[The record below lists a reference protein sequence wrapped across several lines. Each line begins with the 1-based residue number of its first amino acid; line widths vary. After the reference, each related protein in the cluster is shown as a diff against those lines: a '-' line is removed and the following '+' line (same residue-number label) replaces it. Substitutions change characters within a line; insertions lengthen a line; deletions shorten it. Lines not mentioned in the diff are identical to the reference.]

1 MVSCVC
7 RRFVSLD
14 LSDIFRSGC
23 GVACSLNLEKSGIMI
38 VTVDSYS
45 VVAKYLLDGSM
56 ARFESMVSLRGWPGN
71 PISPVDSV
79 MICCD
84 ASKERTQYLC
94 REVMRKRDALSR
106 PCSKPEKKKRAFS
119 TRLLH
124 KRMALYLRCIQSQ
137 GNDGAVNTE
146 FNCWF

>member
-7 RRFVSLD
+7 RRFVSFD

-23 GVACSLNLEKSGIMI
+23 GVACSLNLVKSGIMI

-45 VVAKYLLDGSM
+45 VVAKYLHDGSM
-56 ARFESMVSLRGWPGN
+56 ARFESVVSLRGWPGN

-84 ASKERTQYLC
+84 ASNESTQYLC
-94 REVMRKRDALSR
+94 REVMRKSDALSR
-106 PCSKPEKKKRAFS
+106 PCRMQQK
-119 TRLLH
+119 TRFQYH
-124 KRMALYLRCIQSQ
+124 GRFC
-137 GNDGAVNTE
+137 N
-146 FNCWF
+146 